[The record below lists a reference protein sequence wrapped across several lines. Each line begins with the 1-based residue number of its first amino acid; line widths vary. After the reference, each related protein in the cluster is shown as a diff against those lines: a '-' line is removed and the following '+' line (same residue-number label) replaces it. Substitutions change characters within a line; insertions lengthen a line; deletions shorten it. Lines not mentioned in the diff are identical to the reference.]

1 MPLDS
6 DVTSNG
12 FKEWAQGFSGCDGGN
27 PSGRIWLCGIEFG
40 GGHTEKTLIYDDVT
54 KPPWNNPD
62 KDDFIRYQYNWKAIK
77 LLAALNGGECAEY
90 KSFFEEQSCFD
101 KKSNYFKLNLYPI
114 GFKDTSHHRW
124 ENWLVLKTGFASKQ
138 QYLGWCKKSR
148 FPMLRRWLIDYSPR
162 LVLCTGITRLE
173 EFRSAFGD
181 GTEKVIEGK
190 AGGKGFKYFLTNDRK
205 TLVAIVYFL
214 GGSKG
219 LGSDDQLAA
228 TGKQLASVLYEEY
241 GPSWMSA

>member
-1 MPLDS
+1 M
-6 DVTSNG
+6 TNNE

-54 KPPWNNPD
+54 KPPCITN

-77 LLAALNGGECAEY
+77 LLAALNGRECAKY
-90 KSFFEEQSCFD
+90 KTFFEEQSCFHE
-101 KKSNYFKLNLYPI
+101 KSNYFKLNLYPI
-114 GFKDTSHHRW
+114 GFKDTAHHRW
-124 ENWLVLKTGFASKQ
+124 GDWIILKTGFATKL
-138 QYLGWCKKSR
+138 QYLDWCKENR
-148 FPMLRRWLIDYSPR
+148 FPVLRRWLVQYSPR
-162 LVLCTGITRLE
+162 LVLCTGVTRRG

-190 AGGKGFKYFLTNDRK
+190 AGGKDFNYFLTNDRK
-205 TLVAIVYFL
+205 TMVATVYFL
-214 GGSKG
+214 GGKYG

-241 GPSWMSA
+241 GSSWMSA